1 MTAQKTLIEKLDLAE
16 HIEKLKKFFAR
27 QKDIVL
33 EGDINIHS
41 KIINEFC
48 EYQFTNP
55 KSVQN
60 LDNQLMHI
68 QKQGV
73 LKLFEIYEF
82 IKIISYFEY
91 LKAQKFEGKISE
103 CLEKIEIPAEI
114 SKVIRL
120 FDEKGEIK
128 NGKGRPFRF
137 LDSILYFP
145 LNFLSQFPGWR
156 E

>member
-1 MTAQKTLIEKLDLAE
+1 
-16 HIEKLKKFFAR
+16 
-27 QKDIVL
+27 
-33 EGDINIHS
+33 
-41 KIINEFC
+41 
-48 EYQFTNP
+48 
-55 KSVQN
+55 
-60 LDNQLMHI
+60 MHI

-103 CLEKIEIPAEI
+103 WLEKIEIPAEI

-128 NGKGRPFRF
+128 TVILNRWTISTLRF
-137 LDSILYFP
+137 
-145 LNFLSQFPGWR
+145 QKTKKR
-156 E
+156 